1 MPSDC
6 QCSTACTHHTEVVKE
21 VKVLNNKEATRKIK
35 KLEKEVEELRMENAR
50 LATEAKKNK
59 MTKKKLVDQLEK
71 KLREL

>member
-6 QCSTACTHHTEVVKE
+6 QCSTACTRHTEVVKE

-35 KLEKEVEELRMENAR
+35 KLEKEVEELRMANAR